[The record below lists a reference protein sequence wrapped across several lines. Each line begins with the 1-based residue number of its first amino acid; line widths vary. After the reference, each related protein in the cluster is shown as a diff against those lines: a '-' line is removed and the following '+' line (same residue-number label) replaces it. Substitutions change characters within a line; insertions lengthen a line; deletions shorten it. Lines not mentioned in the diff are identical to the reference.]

1 MPYHLPHGVAGV
13 RGVEGLDLA
22 AHGIPTEAEQLERYR
37 QARGL
42 APIDDWPV
50 FVAFSLFRTAAILQG
65 VYARALQ
72 GNASNSDALNV
83 GRRAGLI
90 AERGWAVARAHD

>member
-1 MPYHLPHGVAGV
+1 MQGAPPPSSPGRGAAVA
-13 RGVEGLDLA
+13 
-22 AHGIPTEAEQLERYR
+22 EAEQLERYR

-65 VYARALQ
+65 VYARAVQ